1 MAESSGGRVVVVGAG
16 PAGLAAAWELTRNGI
31 GPLVVD
37 RNVEVGGLART
48 MWVDGYG
55 FDLGPHRFFT
65 KNQEVLDMWRF
76 FLGED
81 LLDVPRLT
89 RIYYRNKFFAYP
101 LKPFDAL
108 AKLGPI
114 KTTRAVF
121 SYGLQKAKRRD
132 IDSAENFEDWIV
144 AQFGRTLFEIFFKSY
159 TEKVWGIP
167 CDQIGKEWAGQRIKG
182 LNLSE
187 AIRSAFRRGKSDK
200 VKSLIEEFY
209 YPREGAGQLY
219 DKMAEHIVAHGG
231 EMRMASNIVRF
242 EHDDQRIVAL
252 HTAEGERIAVD
263 HAFVS
268 APITTVAQSLDPAPP
283 ESVLEAARTLYY
295 RSHITVN
302 LILDAPSPFPDN
314 WIYIHAPQLRMARV
328 ANYASF
334 SQSMIAKPGTCAL
347 SVEYFCFTSD
357 DLWNMSDEDLIGF
370 GTREMEEAGL
380 LSASTV
386 VKGFVVRESDSYPT
400 YYLGHRAHFEVLF
413 EHLSRF
419 ENLTLIGRAGM
430 YRYNN
435 QDHASLTGL
444 YAVRNH
450 LGQSSVD
457 LFSINP
463 EDVYIEEV
471 HEVDRQPA

>member
-1 MAESSGGRVVVVGAG
+1 MSARTVVVGAG
-16 PAGLAAAWELTRNGI
+16 PAGLAAAWELTKHGVS
-31 GPLVVD
+31 PLVVD
-37 RNVEVGGLART
+37 RNEQIGGLART

-65 KNQEVLDMWRF
+65 KNQEVLDMWKH

-81 LLDVPRLT
+81 LLHVPRLT
-89 RIYYRNKFFAYP
+89 RIFYRGKFFNYP
-101 LKPFDAL
+101 LKPLDAL
-108 AKLGPI
+108 TKLGLL
-114 KTTRAVF
+114 TTTKAVA
-121 SYGLQKAKRRD
+121 SYGMQKARREN
-132 IDSAENFEDWIV
+132 IDAADNFEDWIT
-144 AQFGRTLFEIFFKSY
+144 AQFGKTLYEIFFKSY

-209 YPREGAGQLY
+209 YPRLGAGQLY
-219 DKMAEHIVAHGG
+219 DRMAEEIVKAGG
-231 EMRMASNIVRF
+231 EIRMGTDVT
-242 EHDDQRIVAL
+242 RIE
-252 HTAEGERIAVD
+252 TEGDKLTGFITQTGDRIEVD

-268 APITTVAQSLDPAPP
+268 APITAVATSIEPQPP
-283 ESVLEAARTLYY
+283 SDVLEAADTLYY

-302 LILDAPSPFPDN
+302 LTVNHASPFPDN
-314 WIYIHAPQLRMARV
+314 WIYIHAPDLRMARV

-334 SQSMIAKPGTCAL
+334 SEDMIARPGTCSL
-347 SVEYFCFTSD
+347 SVEYFCFESD
-357 DLWNMSDEDLIGF
+357 DLWNMDDEGLVDLAVG
-370 GTREMEEAGL
+370 EMVKAGL
-380 LSASTV
+380 LERGDV
-386 VKGFVVRESDSYPT
+386 MDGFVVREADSYPT
-400 YYLGHRAHFEVLF
+400 YYLGHREHFETLF
-413 EHLSRF
+413 GYLSRF
-419 ENLTLIGRAGM
+419 GNLSLIGRAGM

-444 YAVRNH
+444 YSVRNH
-450 LGQSSVD
+450 LGLSDVD

-471 HEVDRQPA
+471 AEPQARRER